1 MQSGSSI
8 VQPSTDVRKLKCIFP
23 KTMKGE
29 TVTPPTSPHANSFVL
44 GPAVIN
50 SFVLGPAVNTHTG
63 TAVINTH
70 THTRQGSSVARAR
83 ARERERAR
91 ARY

>member
-1 MQSGSSI
+1 MQ
-8 VQPSTDVRKLKCIFP
+8 PMDVRKLKCIFP
-23 KTMKGE
+23 FENKE
-29 TVTPPTSPHANSFVL
+29 TVTPTSPHANSFVL

-70 THTRQGSSVARAR
+70 THTHTAGIFSGAR
-83 ARERERAR
+83 ARERERER
-91 ARY
+91 ARVIRNYCP